1 MSFQVIERRV
11 PISEHALGSFS
22 RQRFLNRATR
32 CSLLFLPA
40 FIVVRVLKNSVSS
53 FFFFNLTVPLFHL
66 IPEGSA
72 TAVTMLSGIDTFSS
86 QALGDAASVLLPS
99 HCVRRRQAAITPC
112 VESSLLPPQSSF
124 WFW

>member
-1 MSFQVIERRV
+1 MQL
-11 PISEHALGSFS
+11 A
-22 RQRFLNRATR
+22 
-32 CSLLFLPA
+32 
-40 FIVVRVLKNSVSS
+40 VSS
-53 FFFFNLTVPLFHL
+53 SIYCCPCVKKQCFWLFFFNLTVPLFHL